1 MFEFISNKLKTNLLF
16 TFDSRLV
23 KSDGRTK
30 CVFLK
35 NWPCQAR
42 ITLVNINSNETIYYP
57 FTISGNKFGR
67 SCNTV
72 EDPYGWICVL
82 NKVKN
87 MNLYKF
93 NSMLHLNETRFS
105 VQLEL
110 CEWKCRLNEN
120 VHIQNNN
127 RIMIIVGRTED
138 N

>member
-1 MFEFISNKLKTNLLF
+1 MNLFQISLKQTYLLPVIVAWLSL
-16 TFDSRLV
+16 TDV
-23 KSDGRTK
+23 QN
-30 CVFLK
+30 VFLK

-42 ITLVNINSNETIYYP
+42 VTLVNINSNETIYYP

-72 EDPYGWICVL
+72 EDRYGWICVL

-110 CEWKCRLNEN
+110 SEWKCRLNEN

-127 RIMIIVGRTED
+127 RIMVIVGRTED